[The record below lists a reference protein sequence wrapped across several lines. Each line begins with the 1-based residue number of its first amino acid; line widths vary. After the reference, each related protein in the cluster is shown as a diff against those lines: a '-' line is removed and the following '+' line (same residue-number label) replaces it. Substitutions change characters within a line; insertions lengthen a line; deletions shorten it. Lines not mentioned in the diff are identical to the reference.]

1 MSRFNEE
8 KTLNAMVYLAGQTG
22 KIDLYLLM
30 KMLYLADRAHIVKWG
45 RTITGDRYKKMDL
58 GPVPDNAY
66 SMINSLRGLSQW
78 HTNLENCLQYKEN
91 KRKKE
96 YFVLA
101 VCSPKVRKMS
111 KSDRAILD
119 AVYQDY
125 KDYGFQE
132 INRAVHDDPAY
143 KTFEKTGLEYMRDE
157 DLVEHDPELVEV
169 LQQQETEEKFFE
181 RLGL

>member
-8 KTLNAMVYLAGQTG
+8 KTLNAILYLAGQAG

-30 KMLYLADRAHIVKWG
+30 KMLYLADRAHITKWG
-45 RTITGDRYKKMDL
+45 RTITGDSYKKMDL

-66 SMINSLRGLSQW
+66 KMINSLRGGPQW
-78 HTNLENCLQYKEN
+78 HANLENCLQYQEN

-96 YFVLA
+96 YFVTA
-101 VCSPKVRKMS
+101 VCSPKLRKMS
-111 KSDRAILD
+111 KSDRATLD

-125 KDYGFQE
+125 KDYGFAE
-132 INRAVHDDPAY
+132 INKAVHDDSAY
-143 KTFEKTGLEYMRDE
+143 KAFQKTGRDYMCDE
-157 DLVEHDPELVEV
+157 DLVEHDPDLVEV
-169 LQQQETEEKFFE
+169 LQQQEEEEKFFE